1 MEMQVHEA
9 NERRPAFPQG
19 TFDEQKDQKLED
31 INNMSHPGEPAFS
44 EDEIQNLREIFDLFD
59 REKQGTIEA
68 KDLHTIM
75 GSLHRDPT
83 EVNDLI
89 ANLGQGEAARIT
101 F

>member
-1 MEMQVHEA
+1 M
-9 NERRPAFPQG
+9 PSPG
-19 TFDEQKDQKLED
+19 
-31 INNMSHPGEPAFS
+31 GEPAFS

-75 GSLHRDPT
+75 GSLQRDPA

-89 ANLGQGEAARIT
+89 ANMGQGEDAKIT
-101 F
+101 FQEFVDLMQQVEARAMRVGAQAMHAESLSLAA